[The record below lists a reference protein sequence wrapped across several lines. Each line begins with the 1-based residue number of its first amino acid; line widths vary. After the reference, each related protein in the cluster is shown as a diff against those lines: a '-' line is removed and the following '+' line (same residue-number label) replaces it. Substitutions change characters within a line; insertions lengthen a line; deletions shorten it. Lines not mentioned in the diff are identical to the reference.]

1 MNIGDVA
8 PYNLND
14 RIKIVEEAAIED
26 FEDGSLIFLC
36 FQRRMIDVNPTA
48 RRILSALDGKRN
60 LGTIIVKISR
70 DFEIPI
76 KDISKDVRRL
86 LTDLIKQGVV
96 QCTDHRTQKRR
107 LKMGGAFF
115 LSVNP
120 SVSIREEKDGGLLFN
135 ADTGALLAINGI
147 GLASLKFMKEHPR
160 TRTAVVDH
168 IMEIYDA
175 ASSDKAEAD
184 LDQFLAELKEKEFIK
199 EVRFPTKNKMK

>member
-1 MNIGDVA
+1 
-8 PYNLND
+8 
-14 RIKIVEEAAIED
+14 
-26 FEDGSLIFLC
+26 
-36 FQRRMIDVNPTA
+36 MIDVNPTA